1 MIGWREHGS
10 KPGSGGAN
18 SEVASRINQRERL
31 KELAMQ
37 TIDLSKDPYFMK
49 NHLGTFECKL
59 CLTLHPNEGNYLA
72 HTQGKRHQDNLAR
85 RAARERKEGAGGIT
99 VASGTATKSK
109 PSLRIT
115 PKIGQPQT
123 HFSKHKD
130 PQTGQLS
137 VLFVVAYPEIADAV
151 VPRYRFMSAFEQKI
165 EQPDRNWQ
173 YILFAAEPYQTI
185 AFKVPNKE
193 IERSVADE
201 NGRSLFWTHWD
212 KERKLFY
219 LNITFKKFRDDF
231 GSALAPSTDGD
242 DMEM

>member
-1 MIGWREHGS
+1 
-10 KPGSGGAN
+10 
-18 SEVASRINQRERL
+18 L
-31 KELAMQ
+31 
-37 TIDLSKDPYFMK
+37 LS
-49 NHLGTFECKL
+49 
-59 CLTLHPNEGNYLA
+59 
-72 HTQGKRHQDNLAR
+72 
-85 RAARERKEGAGGIT
+85 RAAA
-99 VASGTATKSK
+99 AK
-109 PSLRIT
+109 PKLSHRIT

-137 VLFVVAYPEIADAV
+137 LLFVVEYPEIADTV

-219 LNITFKKFRDDF
+219 LNITFKKFRDESSS
-231 GSALAPSTDGD
+231 GAPPAEAD